1 MKWLVVLV
9 FFLCLF
15 PVSVRATETATNVIK
30 QVDKNQVFVTQ
41 EFKAT
46 MIIAKGKRKLI
57 KTFYGYSKKEGQK
70 SFMEFTNPEDKGV
83 RYLKIDDELWIYFP
97 DADDSIKISGHMLR
111 QGLMG
116 SDISY
121 EDMLQNDSVEEKY
134 NCRLLPDKKVTG
146 RECYVV
152 ELVAKKPNVTYK
164 KQIIVVDKAWFVP
177 LEIEMYAR
185 GGRLLKRMSQTKI
198 KKIGARW
205 VPMIIKIKDM
215 RKRDSETTVIFTEV
229 IFDKKLPKKVFTRGY
244 LRR

>member
-83 RYLKIDDELWIYFP
+83 RYLKIDDELWIYFLCSCLCL
-97 DADDSIKISGHMLR
+97 DQL
-111 QGLMG
+111 
-116 SDISY
+116 
-121 EDMLQNDSVEEKY
+121 SVSTS
-134 NCRLLPDKKVTG
+134 PIT
-146 RECYVV
+146 
-152 ELVAKKPNVTYK
+152 
-164 KQIIVVDKAWFVP
+164 
-177 LEIEMYAR
+177 
-185 GGRLLKRMSQTKI
+185 
-198 KKIGARW
+198 
-205 VPMIIKIKDM
+205 
-215 RKRDSETTVIFTEV
+215 
-229 IFDKKLPKKVFTRGY
+229 VFTYCCCRSCCQPY
-244 LRR
+244 IVHYSQFIVED